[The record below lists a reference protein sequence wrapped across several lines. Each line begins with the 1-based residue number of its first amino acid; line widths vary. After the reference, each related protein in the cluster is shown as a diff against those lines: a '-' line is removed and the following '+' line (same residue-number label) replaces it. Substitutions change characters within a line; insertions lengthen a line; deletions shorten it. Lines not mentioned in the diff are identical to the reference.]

1 MKFTSISFEDF
12 SIKII
17 DQLKLPHELVWM
29 DITSVEEAYSA
40 IRNMNIRGAPAL
52 ASLATLSVAQRL
64 HNSSYNN
71 SQELKKEVK
80 QVCDY
85 LYQSRPTA
93 VNLGI
98 ALDQLRQAA
107 EIDSDSVDN
116 IKKAV
121 IYQAILVWS
130 EDVERNKQMSD
141 NGAQWLI
148 DNLESS
154 GKIKKGGKISIL
166 TVCNTGSLATS
177 GYGTAFGMITRL
189 HELGRLE
196 RAYYAQTTP
205 YHQGTRLTAFE
216 FTQLGIPS
224 CLVCDTAVGSLIS
237 SGIVQAVTVGA
248 DRIALNGDTA
258 NKIGTMQSAMFAK
271 TFNIP
276 FTVVA
281 PRASVDSNLN
291 DGRSIPIEL
300 RAASEAVTVRGI
312 ELDSGKQT
320 SVRIAPKEV
329 GATGLHTVYNP
340 GFDITPSQLISAV
353 VLETGV
359 AENKNGSIDVKS
371 LL

>member
-1 MKFTSISFEDF
+1 
-12 SIKII
+12 
-17 DQLKLPHELVWM
+17 
-29 DITSVEEAYSA
+29 
-40 IRNMNIRGAPAL
+40 
-52 ASLATLSVAQRL
+52 
-64 HNSSYNN
+64 
-71 SQELKKEVK
+71 
-80 QVCDY
+80 
-85 LYQSRPTA
+85 
-93 VNLGI
+93 
-98 ALDQLRQAA
+98 
-107 EIDSDSVDN
+107 
-116 IKKAV
+116 
-121 IYQAILVWS
+121 
-130 EDVERNKQMSD
+130 
-141 NGAQWLI
+141 
-148 DNLESS
+148 
-154 GKIKKGGKISIL
+154 
-166 TVCNTGSLATS
+166 
-177 GYGTAFGMITRL
+177 MITRL

-291 DGRSIPIEL
+291 DGQSIPIEL

-329 GATGLHTVYNP
+329 GATELHTVYNP